1 MNYLILLASLIAF
14 FCIII
19 FYTKYTK
26 NNLQSNFGKSEVN
39 NQEID
44 SVLPL
49 DTRYTNPLTP
59 PVYPNAYN
67 TEVLNSVPVDKNLYT
82 DQDFSTNEYILD
94 EQKINYTNQLNYSG
108 GSTQLIKIPL
118 QYNEPHNEQLRTQ
131 EVLITP
137 YNRIKYSIN
146 EC

>member
-1 MNYLILLASLIAF
+1 MNYLLLLASLIAF
-14 FCIII
+14 FCIVI

-67 TEVLNSVPVDKNLYT
+67 SEVLNKIPVENGLYS
-82 DQDFSTNEYILD
+82 DQDFSTNEYILN
-94 EQKINYTNQLNYSG
+94 EQKIGDTNQLSYSG
-108 GSTQLIKIPL
+108 GSAQLIKIPL
-118 QYNEPHNEQLRTQ
+118 QYNDPRNEQLRTQ
-131 EVLITP
+131 EILITP